1 MSTILPVEN
10 CNTTE
15 SVIAAPIGNSVTDVI
30 EQPASSHLRD
40 LLDLLKP
47 RISAMV
53 LVTVALSHFV
63 ASNGHPDL
71 WNLLHTLIGTLLVAA
86 SSGAFN
92 QWLEQHTDSCM
103 ERTADRPLPAGRMGT
118 AEVVAFGTIALVAG
132 VMYLSLTVSWQAVL
146 WAIATWFAYVC
157 IYTPMKTWTSWNT
170 TVGAIS
176 GALPI
181 MIGSSA
187 VGQTANL
194 HVLTMLS
201 VLFVWQFPHF
211 LAIAWLYRRQYAAAG
226 LQMVTTTDPTGGKA
240 GMYSVVGAVVVVACS
255 LLPLLSVLREGV
267 DLQSGIYGFIAVSL
281 GIYQLIAAVKF
292 RQSLDDRSARQLLK
306 ASIIYLP
313 LALGLIAVHTAL

>member
-1 MSTILPVEN
+1 MSTMLPVEN
-10 CNTTE
+10 CNATE
-15 SVIAAPIGNSVTDVI
+15 SVIAAPIGKSVSEVV

-63 ASNGHPDL
+63 ASQGHPDL

-86 SSGAFN
+86 SSGAFS
-92 QWLEQHTDSCM
+92 QWLEQHTDGCM
-103 ERTADRPLPAGRMGT
+103 ERTSDRPLPAGRMGT
-118 AEVVAFGTIALVAG
+118 AEVIAFGVITLIAG
-132 VMYLSLTVSWQAVL
+132 VTYLSLTVNWQAVL
-146 WAIATWFAYVC
+146 WAVATWVVYVC
-157 IYTPMKTWTSWNT
+157 VYTPMKTWTSWNT

-181 MIGSSA
+181 LIGSSA

-194 HVLTMLS
+194 HVWAMLT

-211 LAIAWLYRRQYAAAG
+211 LAIAWLYRHQYASAG
-226 LQMVTTTDPTGGKA
+226 LQMVTTTDPTGKKA
-240 GMYSVVGAVVVVACS
+240 GLYSVLGAMVVIACS
-255 LLPLLSVLREGV
+255 LLPLLSVRLDGFNV
-267 DLQSGIYGFIAVSL
+267 QSGIYGIIAVSL
-281 GIYQLIAAVKF
+281 GIYQLIAAAKF
-292 RQSLDDRSARQLLK
+292 RQSLNDRTARQLLK